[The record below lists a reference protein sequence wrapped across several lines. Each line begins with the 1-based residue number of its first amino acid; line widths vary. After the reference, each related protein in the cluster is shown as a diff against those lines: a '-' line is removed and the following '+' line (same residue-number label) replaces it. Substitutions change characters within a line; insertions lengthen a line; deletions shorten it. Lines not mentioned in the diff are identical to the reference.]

1 MDGHGKERWARS
13 LRRVASTDKIR
24 EEDAMSERQR
34 ERATKQ
40 EVDGH
45 AGSSS
50 VAAPRGA
57 GVERALART
66 SDAPLR
72 EGNTLALLKNGPD
85 TYEDWLAAIGR
96 ARHWGHL
103 VVLEDVVVEMNPVP
117 RAPYGCEP
125 VLVGVGAVL

>member
-1 MDGHGKERWARS
+1 
-13 LRRVASTDKIR
+13 
-24 EEDAMSERQR
+24 MSEQQR

-72 EGNTLALLKNGPD
+72 EGNHLISPEERLQIAM
-85 TYEDWLAAIGR
+85 
-96 ARHWGHL
+96 ARQ
-103 VVLEDVVVEMNPVP
+103 
-117 RAPYGCEP
+117 
-125 VLVGVGAVL
+125 